1 MKAMNPAQVALD
13 ELQDRGVSKQRIDF
27 LIAHSHK
34 VITRFQQPN
43 GALPASPTFSA
54 YKGYAWLR
62 DGAFTSEGLSR
73 FGDAANVN
81 RYHEWVN
88 GVLSARRGQV
98 DDLIAQHRRGEDVPV
113 EKMLPTRL
121 TFEGAD
127 GSDPWWDFQTDGYGM
142 WLWAVSTHAAR
153 HSVDLSQ
160 WRTGLEVAF
169 DFSAEFWERNC
180 YDWWE
185 EHIEQTHGS
194 TLGALFAGF
203 NAVGKGGVLDAE
215 RTARAQELAS
225 AVQTYLLENAVTS
238 GRATDPNAP
247 HLAKWIGNPAVDA
260 SLAACMTPFGAV
272 DGSSDL
278 AINTIDAIE
287 RDLSFDFGVHR
298 FAADVFFGGGQWLL
312 LSCLVGWNKAA
323 EGDARGAA
331 EYLAWVAQ
339 QALENGDM
347 PEQVPGHLLH
357 ADHQQRWIDK
367 WGTVA
372 TPLLWSHG
380 MFLILADELGLI
392 SKEN

>member
-215 RTARAQELAS
+215 RTARPQELAS
-225 AVQTYLLENAVTS
+225 AIQTYLL
-238 GRATDPNAP
+238 
-247 HLAKWIGNPAVDA
+247 
-260 SLAACMTPFGAV
+260 
-272 DGSSDL
+272 
-278 AINTIDAIE
+278 
-287 RDLSFDFGVHR
+287 
-298 FAADVFFGGGQWLL
+298 
-312 LSCLVGWNKAA
+312 
-323 EGDARGAA
+323 
-331 EYLAWVAQ
+331 
-339 QALENGDM
+339 
-347 PEQVPGHLLH
+347 
-357 ADHQQRWIDK
+357 
-367 WGTVA
+367 
-372 TPLLWSHG
+372 
-380 MFLILADELGLI
+380 
-392 SKEN
+392 

>member
-1 MKAMNPAQVALD
+1 MKAMNPAQVALQ
-13 ELQDRGVSKQRIDF
+13 ELQNHGVSKQRIDF
-27 LIAHSHK
+27 LIAHSHS
-34 VITRFQQPN
+34 VITTFQEPN

-73 FGDAANVN
+73 FGDVVNVN
-81 RYHEWVN
+81 RYHDWVS
-88 GVLSARRGQV
+88 GVLTARRGQV
-98 DDLIAQHRRGEDVPV
+98 DELIAKNRRGEEVPV
-113 EKMLPTRL
+113 SEMLPTRF
-121 TFEGAD
+121 TFEGMD

-142 WLWAVSTHAAR
+142 WIWAATTHATR
-153 HSVDLSQ
+153 HGVDLAK

-169 DFSAEFWERNC
+169 DFAAEFWERNC

-185 EHIEQTHGS
+185 EHIDQTHGS

-203 NAVGKGGVLDAE
+203 EAIGNGGVLDTA
-215 RTARAQELAS
+215 RSARAQELAK
-225 AVQTYLLENAVTS
+225 AVQTYLLENAVTT
-238 GRATDPNAP
+238 GRATDPIAP
-247 HLAKWIGNPAVDA
+247 HLAKWVGNPAVDA
-260 SLAACMTPFGAV
+260 SLAACITPFHAISGESELAV
-272 DGSSDL
+272 
-278 AINTIDAIE
+278 NTIDAIE
-287 RDLSFDFGVHR
+287 RDLSFNFGVHR

-323 EGDARGAA
+323 AGDIKGAA
-331 EYLAWVAQ
+331 AYFAWVTQ

>member
-1 MKAMNPAQVALD
+1 
-13 ELQDRGVSKQRIDF
+13 
-27 LIAHSHK
+27 
-34 VITRFQQPN
+34 
-43 GALPASPTFSA
+43 
-54 YKGYAWLR
+54 
-62 DGAFTSEGLSR
+62 
-73 FGDAANVN
+73 
-81 RYHEWVN
+81 
-88 GVLSARRGQV
+88 
-98 DDLIAQHRRGEDVPV
+98 
-113 EKMLPTRL
+113 
-121 TFEGAD
+121 
-127 GSDPWWDFQTDGYGM
+127 
-142 WLWAVSTHAAR
+142 
-153 HSVDLSQ
+153 
-160 WRTGLEVAF
+160 
-169 DFSAEFWERNC
+169 
-180 YDWWE
+180 
-185 EHIEQTHGS
+185 
-194 TLGALFAGF
+194 
-203 NAVGKGGVLDAE
+203 
-215 RTARAQELAS
+215 
-225 AVQTYLLENAVTS
+225 
-238 GRATDPNAP
+238 
-247 HLAKWIGNPAVDA
+247 
-260 SLAACMTPFGAV
+260 MTPFGAV